1 MKRSNTNTDL
11 NDDIFLAE
19 EQNLVIKQ
27 EENEKTP
34 YQTPYQTPCHTEDYE
49 IITSS
54 YYSDI
59 GKCLVQYNKDNITL
73 GKYLVEDTKD
83 VNVLE
88 QCLQNKVTTTFQI
101 LLVALE

>member
-34 YQTPYQTPCHTEDYE
+34 CHTDNYE

-54 YYSDI
+54 SQYYSDI

-88 QCLQNKVTTTFQI
+88 QCLRNKVTTTFQK

>member
-27 EENEKTP
+27 EENKK
-34 YQTPYQTPCHTEDYE
+34 TPCHPDTDDSYE

-54 YYSDI
+54 SQYYSYNSDI
-59 GKCLVQYNKDNITL
+59 GKCLVQDNKDNITL
-73 GKYLVEDTKD
+73 GKYLVKDNKD
-83 VNVLE
+83 VILLE
-88 QCLQNKVTTTFQI
+88 QCLRNKVTTTFQK

>member
-34 YQTPYQTPCHTEDYE
+34 CHPDTDYE

-54 YYSDI
+54 SQYYSYSDI
-59 GKCLVQYNKDNITL
+59 GKCLVQDNKDNITL
-73 GKYLVEDTKD
+73 GKYLVKD
-83 VNVLE
+83 NKGVILLE
-88 QCLQNKVTTTFQI
+88 QCLRNKVTTTFQI

>member
-34 YQTPYQTPCHTEDYE
+34 CHPPNTDYE

-54 YYSDI
+54 SQYYSYNSDI
-59 GKCLVQYNKDNITL
+59 GKCLVQDNKDNITL
-73 GKYLVEDTKD
+73 GKYLVKDNKD
-83 VNVLE
+83 VILLE
-88 QCLQNKVTTTFQI
+88 QCLRNKVTTTFQI

>member
-1 MKRSNTNTDL
+1 MKRSNTNT
-11 NDDIFLAE
+11 

-27 EENEKTP
+27 EENEK
-34 YQTPYQTPCHTEDYE
+34 TPYQTPCHTEDYE

-88 QCLQNKVTTTFQI
+88 QCLRNKVTTTFQK

>member
-34 YQTPYQTPCHTEDYE
+34 KQTPYQTPCHTEDYE

-59 GKCLVQYNKDNITL
+59 GKCLVQDNKDNITL
-73 GKYLVEDTKD
+73 GKYLVKD
-83 VNVLE
+83 NKGVILLE
-88 QCLQNKVTTTFQI
+88 QCLRNKVTTTFQK

>member
-34 YQTPYQTPCHTEDYE
+34 YQTPYQTRTH
-49 IITSS
+49 
-54 YYSDI
+54 
-59 GKCLVQYNKDNITL
+59 
-73 GKYLVEDTKD
+73 
-83 VNVLE
+83 
-88 QCLQNKVTTTFQI
+88 
-101 LLVALE
+101 